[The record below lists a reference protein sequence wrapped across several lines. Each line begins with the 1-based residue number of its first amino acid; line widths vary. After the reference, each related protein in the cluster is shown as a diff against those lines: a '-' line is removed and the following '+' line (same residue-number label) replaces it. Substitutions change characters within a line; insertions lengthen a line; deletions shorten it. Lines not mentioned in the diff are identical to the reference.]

1 MELHQENEGMVRVAI
16 NSYQRALFLKS
27 VLESENIPAMVTS
40 IDIIQPNAEG
50 HMQVLINKENLD
62 RALEVLSK
70 VDLSYSD
77 LPKEI
82 DDENRPEIN
91 EILVPTDFSSHSI
104 KACEFAFHLAKDL
117 GCTIKILN
125 AFYVPYYPSA
135 MPFSN
140 LYMLNASDEQLYKKL
155 RDKVDI
161 EVNNLMKI
169 LQQKIESGVIPDIPY
184 RFISSEGLPEE
195 EIVEYSR
202 KYRPKAIVMGTR
214 GDNDRDFN
222 IVGSVTAEVME
233 SARSSVFAI
242 PEDTPFKELRGMKT
256 LGFLTNFKE
265 NEFKAFDILMR
276 FIAPYDIKVHM
287 IHVSKNDDKWD
298 EMKLAGV
305 TEFLKEK
312 YPLVETEYSLIDSS
326 DANFEE
332 VVDEFVK
339 ANNIDII
346 AMTKTRRSLLARV
359 FNPGLSRRILK
370 YSSTPIL
377 VLQRS

>member
-1 MELHQENEGMVRVAI
+1 MELQQEYEGMVRVAI

-77 LPKEI
+77 LPK
-82 DDENRPEIN
+82 DDNEENKQEIN
-91 EILVPTDFSSHSI
+91 EILVPTDFSPHSM

-117 GCTIKILN
+117 ECTIKILN
-125 AFYVPYYPSA
+125 SFYVPYYPSA

-140 LYMLNASDEQLYKKL
+140 PYMLNAPDEQLYKEL

-161 EVNNLMKI
+161 EVNNFLKV
-169 LQQKIESGVIPDIPY
+169 LQQNIDTGVIPDIPY
-184 RFISSEGLPEE
+184 KFVSSEGLPEE

-214 GDNDRDFN
+214 GNNDRDTN
-222 IVGSVTAEVME
+222 VVGSVTAEVME

-242 PEDTPFKELRGMKT
+242 PSDAPLKELKGMKT

-276 FIAPYDIKVHM
+276 FIAPYDIKVHL
-287 IHVSKNDDKWD
+287 IHISKNDDKWD

-305 TEFLKEK
+305 SEFLKEK
-312 YPLVETEYSLIDSS
+312 YPLVETEYSLLDSS
-326 DANFEE
+326 NANFEE

-339 ANNIDII
+339 EKNIDII
-346 AMTKTRRSLLARV
+346 AMSKTRRNLLARV
-359 FNPGLSRRILK
+359 FYPGLSRRILK